1 MLSCHDN
8 IEKSGATARVKAI
21 ELPRNVLWIVSV
33 KEVHV
38 RSRPPRNS
46 LRGPFEVQTAGVQVF
61 CFHGA
66 CIVSD

>member
-33 KEVHV
+33 KEVHL

-46 LRGPFEVQTAGVQVF
+46 LRGPFEVQIAQV
-61 CFHGA
+61 
-66 CIVSD
+66 